1 MWSQRARCTKSHI
14 HLCYDR
20 SLSRCRSYSPNR
32 TTFWSETTV
41 RHDDKPDRTDV
52 DFYDAITELYRIRLH
67 SNLSAVPVTSLAA
80 LKPTIT
86 TKQKRHKNSDTL
98 KLSRCETGLQA
109 SSNFQIRRSVLE
121 TSQMIDRKE
130 LHSDLQ
136 FSGQKPNTRRVPDKA
151 TSEGRE
157 GGLDLTPRA
166 KRQLHFG
173 FRRQQQPPF
182 ELRSS
187 QTRQLSSEGPLFPRP
202 SYVELEQTST
212 GPLGLQMDTGTNTP
226 LF

>member
-1 MWSQRARCTKSHI
+1 M
-14 HLCYDR
+14 
-20 SLSRCRSYSPNR
+20 
-32 TTFWSETTV
+32 
-41 RHDDKPDRTDV
+41 

-98 KLSRCETGLQA
+98 KLSRCEKGLQVA
-109 SSNFQIRRSVLE
+109 SNFQIRRSVLE
-121 TSQMIDRKE
+121 TSQMIDRKIPY
-130 LHSDLQ
+130 SDHQL
-136 FSGQKPNTRRVPDKA
+136 FPPETHHTPSYSRGHI
-151 TSEGRE
+151 EGGK

-187 QTRQLSSEGPLFPRP
+187 QTRQLSSGGPLFLRP